1 MRIKTEGK
9 LLSIS
14 FIFIVLI
21 CSISLSLTIFLRA
34 TDKYKVLC
42 FLPLTF
48 GFFSLIFCEC
58 YLLVGKSIAV
68 TLLIAIMCFRS
79 VFIPMLMSFCVNA
92 SISTVDTKSKLP
104 YAVFLLIYEQL
115 AIFGTIYYYIP
126 KIKKCIFNKSINEYH
141 ISEIHLKWFTRI
153 AAILALVVVFL
164 LISYPLLAVSYDIGI
179 FSNTDINIELG
190 NRRIHIDEMVPKIPR
205 YLFEVFAELLRWM
218 IPIIVSLK
226 LYLSKLKNW
235 FKVILSMGIAV
246 CAALFVSDT
255 VATSLFIVIANFF
268 LTYRLYKGN
277 GSSLVVISSIGVVIV
292 AVLALFVKSFGSGL
306 ETADISNITGTL
318 QAYFAGPDNVAI
330 AAMINE
336 PVTISQILGDTFGFI
351 PFVMYFFQNLPNTR
365 ELFNFAFWGKTGIE
379 TQIIPMI
386 SQGARYF
393 TPIFAPVFTIFI
405 VRLALVWEKRAYE
418 KHELVNCIILIIAS
432 VCFAMSVGMY
442 SASLVLQLFFNYV
455 FPLIFLYHFISD
467 VFSIKR

>member
-1 MRIKTEGK
+1 MELIKRR
-9 LLSIS
+9 LL
-14 FIFIVLI
+14 
-21 CSISLSLTIFLRA
+21 
-34 TDKYKVLC
+34 
-42 FLPLTF
+42 
-48 GFFSLIFCEC
+48 
-58 YLLVGKSIAV
+58 
-68 TLLIAIMCFRS
+68 
-79 VFIPMLMSFCVNA
+79 
-92 SISTVDTKSKLP
+92 
-104 YAVFLLIYEQL
+104 
-115 AIFGTIYYYIP
+115 
-126 KIKKCIFNKSINEYH
+126 
-141 ISEIHLKWFTRI
+141 
-153 AAILALVVVFL
+153 
-164 LISYPLLAVSYDIGI
+164 
-179 FSNTDINIELG
+179 
-190 NRRIHIDEMVPKIPR
+190 
-205 YLFEVFAELLRWM
+205 EVFAELLRWM

-246 CAALFVSDT
+246 CVALFVSDT